1 MSGLEKKELLIRLF
15 NETREYMDD
24 FLIDELENTIDYEN
38 PEIQEY
44 LRVLGILLHDII
56 VITKKLNEELEYQ
69 VSSIILNHFLEEIS
83 RLWPKD

>member
-1 MSGLEKKELLIRLF
+1 MI
-15 NETREYMDD
+15 
-24 FLIDELENTIDYEN
+24 ENTIDFEN

-44 LRVLGILLHDII
+44 LLVLGILLHDII
-56 VITKKLNEELEYQ
+56 VITKKVNEELEYQ

>member
-1 MSGLEKKELLIRLF
+1 MSGFEKKELLIRLF
-15 NETREYMDD
+15 NETRECMDD

-44 LRVLGILLHDII
+44 LRVLGILFHDIM

-83 RLWPKD
+83 RLWSKD